1 MQCLKRLA
9 VGLDRYMRV
18 SFSGLWIL
26 PALLSA
32 GCAHPAM
39 TTRSS
44 AESLAW
50 FSASGLASGRA
61 TSHVETNRSGSSV
74 ARTGGR
80 AVTAG
85 SRSVQAA
92 AVGTPIPSPSAG
104 EAEQLIV
111 RQVSHRADTLPPY
124 PQSILRSATTPR
136 IGSPEWEREQAEN
149 ERRERYIRHVLQ
161 NICRGC

>member
-1 MQCLKRLA
+1 VQCAKELQ

-18 SFSGLWIL
+18 TFSALWIL

-39 TTRSS
+39 TSRSS
-44 AESLAW
+44 VKSWAW
-50 FSASGLASGRA
+50 FSASGLASGRGL
-61 TSHVETNRSGSSV
+61 SHVETNRSGSSV
-74 ARTGGR
+74 AWTGSR
-80 AVTAG
+80 VVTSG
-85 SRSVQAA
+85 SRSGQAA
-92 AVGTPIPSPSAG
+92 VSTPIPFPFEG
-104 EAEQLIV
+104 EPGQPIA
-111 RQVSHRADTLPPY
+111 RQVSHRTDTLPPY
-124 PQSILRSATTPR
+124 PQPILRSATTPK